1 MKAKYLPN
9 LITILRII
17 GSIYL
22 FFLKPLTI
30 TFFIVYGL
38 CIVSDVLDGYI
49 ARKCSACTKFG
60 EVLDSS
66 ADTIFFIVIVVR
78 FLSLRKLENYFIY
91 WIIAICIIKVLS
103 FLAGFIKYKKAAF
116 LHTYANKFTGVII
129 SLSFPL
135 IYILG
140 GITKTLIILCAI
152 STIAAMEELL
162 INLISKKLNR
172 NVHSIFKELS

>member
-1 MKAKYLPN
+1 MKL
-9 LITILRII
+9 
-17 GSIYL
+17 
-22 FFLKPLTI
+22 LTI

-116 LHTYANKFTGVII
+116 LHTYSNKFTGVII

-172 NVHSIFKELS
+172 NVHSIFKKLS